1 MQRMGKVS
9 RSVAPRAPRGT
20 AAAASAAPLAAMV
33 VAASLSM
40 VTAASAEPLEPGKG
54 RGLGGGYQVTWTAKE
69 LRVKKGG
76 RSAPLE
82 IAGAVP
88 VPNEALVDVAT
99 AGDTLVL
106 TLSGIGCEQVE
117 RYSRAQLEARLDAA
131 EGASLLRR
139 GKLAEADARF
149 AHALELDGE
158 LVPALRGRAQAQLAL
173 GAPGRAA
180 ALLGTS
186 ANPLREYLHAAADPK
201 LQALTRLE
209 QLGQRRDARPGTAR
223 LDGAALTLPAP
234 GLARD
239 RFGEL
244 VTVETSVGH
253 GLCTYTTR
261 LVFRGGADL
270 AVLATLPLVEPRDYT
285 EDDCEEGKPPSRSR
299 RGRAKVAERVAF
311 ANRVL
316 AELGFHPLAGKSQ
329 VASLG
334 QAPSGARTGHFGDV
348 GLVVGDD
355 GSARY
360 FQKQRMLAEYR
371 AGSLAPGR
379 LTWALLAEAERRVFV
394 ETKQLGC
401 YREEQVSLG
410 ALPPPP
416 PPAP

>member
-1 MQRMGKVS
+1 MQRMGKGFRSAAALAAMVAAAMMAS
-9 RSVAPRAPRGT
+9 R
-20 AAAASAAPLAAMV
+20 AAASAA
-33 VAASLSM
+33 
-40 VTAASAEPLEPGKG
+40 PLEPGKG
-54 RGLGGGYQVTWTAKE
+54 RGIGGGYQVAWTAKE

-82 IAGAVP
+82 IAGKVP
-88 VPNEALVDVAT
+88 DPTEALVDVAT

-106 TLSGIGCEQVE
+106 TASGIGCEQVE

-139 GKLAEADARF
+139 GKQAEAEARF
-149 AHALELDGE
+149 AHALALDGDH
-158 LVPALRGRAQAQLAL
+158 AAARRGLAQVQLAR
-173 GAPGRAA
+173 GAADQAA
-180 ALLGTS
+180 AVLGTS
-186 ANPLREYLHAAADPK
+186 ANPLREYLYAAADPG
-201 LQALTRLE
+201 LQALTGLA
-209 QLGQRRDARPGTAR
+209 QLGQRRAARPGTAQ

-234 GLARD
+234 GMARD
-239 RFGEL
+239 RFGAL

-253 GLCTYTTR
+253 GLCAYTTR

-270 AVLATLPLVEPRDYT
+270 AVLAALPLVEPRDYT
-285 EDDCEEGKPPSRSR
+285 EDDCAEGKPPSRSR

-311 ANRVL
+311 ANRML

-329 VASLG
+329 VASVG

-360 FQKQRMLAEYR
+360 FQKQRMLAEYG
-371 AGSLAPGR
+371 AGSVAPGR
-379 LTWALLAEAERRVFV
+379 LTWALLSELEHRVFV
-394 ETKQLGC
+394 ETKQIGC

-410 ALPPPP
+410 ALPLPPP
-416 PPAP
+416 PPAS